1 MKSIPIRSIHLK
13 DHDTKAFDSFNIR
26 SIREVTSGKGLNQ
39 DLHRHNFYFLLVVS
53 KGKGLHEID
62 FVKHE
67 ITNSSIFM
75 LRPGQVHQLH
85 LKAGSEGF
93 IVEFDK
99 GFQLLSDD
107 NTLLRKAF
115 TSNVCRLEKK
125 GFDILIYILSS
136 IFEEYKK
143 KQVGFEK
150 VIKASLEIFLI
161 QYLRHQ
167 QKRQNDTVK
176 PDLYQQEKLQELLH
190 LLEVGITTKKQVA
203 EYAELMNL
211 SPFQLNSITKGLL
224 GKTVS
229 ELIED
234 QILLEA
240 KRHLLATSNQINQI
254 AFQLGYEDVSYFI
267 RFFKKLTGYTPD
279 VFRKNFR

>member
-1 MKSIPIRSIHLK
+1 MPIRSIHLK